1 MSGYMIVAHV
11 EDGTGARPLTAFAAL
26 GADHHEV
33 AGLIR
38 SKIIGESAEIA
49 LMLHLKAGTIAKL
62 GLRPGEISTL

>member
-1 MSGYMIVAHV
+1 MIVAHV
-11 EDGTGARPLTAFAAL
+11 ENGTGARPLTAFAAL

-33 AGLIR
+33 AALIR

-49 LMLHLKAGTIAKL
+49 LMVNLEAGAIAKL